1 MNKCK
6 IDTNL
11 IVDLFQKSLHTKSN
25 KYYYSI
31 KRKILIQQDIVTYQF
46 LRNSDTL
53 KFIKISRLNERC
65 SMKKTKF
72 TLCRYLYLT
81 ICKINSTI
89 LGLKR
94 MRKMRKKKKIKDKR
108 EALTLVLW
116 LRKRVASCS
125 ADVLLYIRMYQS
137 EHDNHA
143 KPNFDSPQSLHLIY
157 LRYIL

>member
-1 MNKCK
+1 
-6 IDTNL
+6 
-11 IVDLFQKSLHTKSN
+11 
-25 KYYYSI
+25 
-31 KRKILIQQDIVTYQF
+31 
-46 LRNSDTL
+46 
-53 KFIKISRLNERC
+53 
-65 SMKKTKF
+65 
-72 TLCRYLYLT
+72 
-81 ICKINSTI
+81 
-89 LGLKR
+89 
-94 MRKMRKKKKIKDKR
+94 MRKKKKIKDKR